1 MGEQTRESTGMDAAS
16 PLPAAA
22 AGRLVERATRGRV
35 REQQKPALG
44 SFEMAK
50 FANNVGT
57 GTNIVDVYDGL
68 KDKADY
74 VQVANEG
81 GQLRSAK
88 ARPLWSLNSA
98 LIEP

>member
-1 MGEQTRESTGMDAAS
+1 MDAAS

-50 FANNVGT
+50 FANSVGT
-57 GTNIVDVYDGL
+57 ATDIVDVYFGL
-68 KDKADY
+68 RKKQCFLFSLMDFFPSKHEQDK
-74 VQVANEG
+74 QC
-81 GQLRSAK
+81 QTC
-88 ARPLWSLNSA
+88 
-98 LIEP
+98 